1 MAITRTSLPAEWTLR
16 TIVSVSTAPHGKV
29 LAGDVLLVAILSRH
43 PSLFVIE
50 HMSFSLQGR
59 ASHATTENV

>member
-29 LAGDVLLVAILSRH
+29 LAGDDLHVDSLYRQT
-43 PSLFVIE
+43 SLFVIE

-59 ASHATTENV
+59 ASHATTEYV